1 MKTILSIALLLAF
14 AAYADDAA
22 FDDRLAIDR
31 AISGLNFSPAP
42 EGLFADDATS
52 DLGRLPE
59 VKSPAFRILK
69 TSVEL
74 GGPPLNLGRPVLV
87 ISKEPWGEAQ
97 LLFPGD
103 PRFISTELTN
113 PRITGGKV
121 PRFVT
126 SDVALVEGSWTY
138 QEAGSSQTI
147 PLLFVMKKEG
157 ERWKIASVRMLA
169 SR

>member
-31 AISGLNFSPAP
+31 AMAGLNLSPAP
-42 EGLFADDATS
+42 EGLFTDDATS

-69 TSVEL
+69 TSVDL
-74 GGPPLNLGRPVLV
+74 GAAPTLGRPVLV

-103 PRFISTELTN
+103 PRLVSTELTN
-113 PRITGGKV
+113 PRITGGKI
-121 PRFVT
+121 RFVT

-138 QEAGSSQTI
+138 QEVGSSQTI
-147 PLLFVMKKEG
+147 PLLFVMTKEG
-157 ERWKIASVRMLA
+157 ERWKIASVRLLA